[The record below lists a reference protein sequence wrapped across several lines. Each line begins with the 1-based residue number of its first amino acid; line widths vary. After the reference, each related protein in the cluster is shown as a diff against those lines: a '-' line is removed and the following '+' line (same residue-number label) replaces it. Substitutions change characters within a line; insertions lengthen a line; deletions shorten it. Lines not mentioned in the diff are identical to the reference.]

1 MLWLQAA
8 HYQISAGSFEPST
21 PGTSSPARRS
31 PPLQQLAERL
41 QLSPQ
46 QAMAEPVDLPWQ
58 LS

>member
-46 QAMAEPVDLPWQ
+46 QAMAEPVDLP
-58 LS
+58 